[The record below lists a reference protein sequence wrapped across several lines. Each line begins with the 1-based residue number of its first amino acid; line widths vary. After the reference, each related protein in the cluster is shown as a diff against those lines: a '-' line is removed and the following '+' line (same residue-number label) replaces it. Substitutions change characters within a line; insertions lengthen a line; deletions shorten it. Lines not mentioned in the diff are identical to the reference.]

1 MTFPWYTAGSPED
14 QIKACGKDA
23 IGIPHHIGIGR
34 YRGINWDAFDSSI
47 SPVVEVYSK
56 HGCGMCEEADYPY
69 YHNMGPRDGRN
80 LIYEGLK
87 RGKQFSFVASTDHH
101 AGFPGSY
108 GDGMAAVWQ
117 KKKAEKIFG
126 RPSKLVAH
134 MLLPATGSAAVL
146 I

>member
-1 MTFPWYTAGSPED
+1 
-14 QIKACGKDA
+14 
-23 IGIPHHIGIGR
+23 
-34 YRGINWDAFDSSI
+34 
-47 SPVVEVYSK
+47 
-56 HGCGMCEEADYPY
+56 MCEEADYPY

-108 GDGMAAVWQ
+108 GDGMAAVWAEE
-117 KKKAEKIFG
+117 KAEKIFG